1 MIKSEDILQTVTF
14 LSTFDEMEFL
24 QSWSFEQKQDFQIVR
39 NFTQFSSELLTDHF
53 KAPRPQTPHWLGL
66 NISGQNYA
74 LLTSSI
80 RAISEAPGGRP
91 PHRLHQVQ
99 EARHQPHR
107 LQRGAGPGVA
117 RTGSHPAGSQQ
128 MQTPVRPWFWRA
140 LQRLHHTEVELFWY
154 ILGSSLPLLVLNLFI
169 RFSCWQLALLIH
181 VQCYNINFDMWT
193 IKHI

>member
-1 MIKSEDILQTVTF
+1 MIKWEDILQTVTF

-53 KAPRPQTPHWLGL
+53 QAGQHKHRTAPL

-80 RAISEAPGGRP
+80 RVISEAPGGRP
-91 PHRLHQVQ
+91 PHCLHQVQ

-107 LQRGAGPGVA
+107 LQRGAGPGTERA
-117 RTGSHPAGSQQ
+117 GGNPAGGQQ
-128 MQTPVRPWFWRA
+128 M
-140 LQRLHHTEVELFWY
+140 
-154 ILGSSLPLLVLNLFI
+154 
-169 RFSCWQLALLIH
+169 
-181 VQCYNINFDMWT
+181 
-193 IKHI
+193 

>member
-53 KAPRPQTPHWLGL
+53 QAGRHTTNTPRPAPL

-99 EARHQPHR
+99 EAGGYAHD
-107 LQRGAGPGVA
+107 LQRGAGQSPEGS
-117 RTGSHPAGSQQ
+117 GSHPAGGQQ
-128 MQTPVRPWFWRA
+128 M
-140 LQRLHHTEVELFWY
+140 
-154 ILGSSLPLLVLNLFI
+154 
-169 RFSCWQLALLIH
+169 
-181 VQCYNINFDMWT
+181 
-193 IKHI
+193 